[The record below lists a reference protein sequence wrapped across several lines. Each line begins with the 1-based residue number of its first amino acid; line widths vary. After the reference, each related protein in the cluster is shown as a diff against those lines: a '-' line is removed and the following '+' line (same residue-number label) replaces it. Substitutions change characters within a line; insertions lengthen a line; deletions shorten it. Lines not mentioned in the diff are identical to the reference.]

1 MQRLLIGGTIVIVLA
16 VVAVLLYGV
25 LYERVIKQNRPVV
38 TVNGERVSIKQ
49 FQGLARYLRFTLIR
63 NANQNFQL
71 VQMFG
76 SDPSTSASFA
86 NQLQQIQNSIRAYLD
101 RSAGIEPVGT
111 ECDHPGGGENS
122 RHLVH

>member
-76 SDPSTSASFA
+76 SDPSTSASFV
-86 NQLQQIQNSIRAYLD
+86 NQLQQIQ
-101 RSAGIEPVGT
+101 T
-111 ECDHPGGGENS
+111 
-122 RHLVH
+122 